1 MGRSRGL
8 GLGVGIE
15 VGSGI
20 EIGDGGGFEE
30 GEVDGGSRPNG
41 FVTRRHSSLSLSLN
55 YPLNLRGERR
65 ERKRILMATETP
77 ASEYEG
83 IRGDF
88 FVLYV
93 WMWIMKLEY
102 SGVILLCMVRDFC
115 FFYYF
120 NEVQDILRPH

>member
-1 MGRSRGL
+1 
-8 GLGVGIE
+8 
-15 VGSGI
+15 
-20 EIGDGGGFEE
+20 
-30 GEVDGGSRPNG
+30 
-41 FVTRRHSSLSLSLN
+41 
-55 YPLNLRGERR
+55 
-65 ERKRILMATETP
+65 MATETL

-102 SGVILLCMVRDFC
+102 SGVILLCMVQDFY

-120 NEVQDILRPH
+120 SEVQDILRPH